1 MSLIMKRLTRGAL
14 PLLLI
19 AGLLTPVQAEA
30 LTPFLQREATQWGY
44 VYAGPNTTVTQTPRN
59 KVANIEA
66 KSKIVVNYK
75 NFPDWAKRDLQ
86 EAVNVWA
93 ANFQSK
99 VTITIDATWTRGVR
113 SQVLGSARPS
123 DYFAGFDGAPD
134 SSLWYPSALANALAG
149 RDLDPTK
156 SEMVIQVNSLADWND
171 RNDGLS
177 HANEYDLQSVFIH
190 EMGHGL
196 GFLSTDNYYFVPTLV
211 NGSYEDVAYGDL
223 EQPTIFDAYVQVEDG
238 RRLSDLPT
246 PTPELGAALTSKLVW
261 SGALGT
267 AANGGVNPLL
277 YSPKVYEEG
286 SSVSHVDEATF
297 SKSGADSV
305 MTPNLDAGEIFHQP
319 GPLLLAM
326 MEDLRRKPPVGVAV
340 GIPTSPRNV
349 AALVADS
356 SVIVTFDPPAN
367 ARTSQFTSYSVRNL
381 RTNQVLSTTNSGTQ
395 VLFKGLKNGTSYTFS
410 VTAANS
416 NGTSD
421 PVLTDAVTPIAAWK
435 RLAVDSRSDSEIVA
449 STTFNGNPVLA
460 YIDAKSGDLRLAT
473 WNGKAWARTTVDGA
487 GGGAGKTSS
496 SIKGALSLCVNGSG
510 KAQTLHIFYADEK
523 DADLRY
529 AKYDGTKFT
538 YEVVDGNA
546 PQLNKYEDPVRVR
559 TNSDVSVSSAC
570 IASAAGVQVFYRD
583 ESQGILLGAV
593 KPSISKSWNYEL
605 VDGDR
610 KTDGRTTGD
619 VAFHLKAA
627 FDGKKSYL
635 IYDSVLTINQ
645 KKYVTTGEVRVATRS
660 NFSPSNWS
668 YQTLE
673 STSNEVPVAG
683 YDVALAKTLK
693 GVFATWLTSA
703 PNTIPNAN
711 KIRWSYIQSQP
722 TSDSA
727 TVSGFGKPGKY
738 LSTDGSTIAFNC
750 AGRLCAID
758 IATKKISYVGANENP
773 DGISSTWAVVN
784 RVKYLIASINGELSM
799 LRP

>member
-1 MSLIMKRLTRGAL
+1 MSTMMKRLTHGAL

-19 AGLLTPVQAEA
+19 AGLVAPFQAQA
-30 LTPFLQREATQWGY
+30 LTPFLQREATQWGHI
-44 VYAGPNTTVTQTPRN
+44 YAGPNTSVKQLPRT
-59 KVANIEA
+59 KAANVEA

-86 EAVNVWA
+86 AAVNVWA

-99 VTITIDATWTRGVR
+99 VTITIDASWSRGIR
-113 SQVLGSARPS
+113 SEVLGSARPS

-149 RDLDPTK
+149 KDLDTSK
-156 SEMVIQVNSLADWND
+156 SEMVIQVNSLANWNE

-177 HANEYDLQSVFIH
+177 YANEYDLQSVFIH

-223 EQPTIFDAYVQVEDG
+223 EQPTIYDAYVQVEDG

-261 SGALGT
+261 SGLLGI
-267 AANGGVNPLL
+267 AANNGVAPLL

-286 SSVSHVDEATF
+286 SSVSHLDEATF

-326 MEDLRRKPPVGVAV
+326 MEDLRRKPPVGIAV

-349 AALVADS
+349 SALVADS

-381 RTNQVLSTTNSGTQ
+381 RTNQVLSTTNSSSQ
-395 VLFKGLKNGTSYTFS
+395 VVFKGLKNGTSYTFS
-410 VTAANS
+410 VLAANS
-416 NGTSD
+416 NGSSE
-421 PVLTDAVTPIAAWK
+421 PVLTEAVTPIPAWK
-435 RLAVDSRSDSEIVA
+435 RLAVDTKSNGAIVA
-449 STTFNGNPVLA
+449 STTFNGNPVVA
-460 YIDAKSGDLRLAT
+460 HIDSTSGDLRLAT
-473 WNGKAWARTTVDGA
+473 WNGKAWVRTTVDGA
-487 GGGAGKTSS
+487 GGTGGRTSS

-510 KAQTLHIFYADEK
+510 TKQTLHIFYADAK

-529 AKYDGTKFT
+529 AKYDGKIFT
-538 YEVVDGNA
+538 YEVVDGDA
-546 PQLNKYEDPVRVR
+546 AQLNNYENPTRVR

-570 IASAAGVQVFYRD
+570 VASAAGVQVFYRD

-593 KPSISKSWNYEL
+593 KPNISKSWNYEL

-645 KKYVTTGEVRVATRS
+645 KKYVTTGEVRVATRT
-660 NFSPSNWS
+660 NFSASGWS

-673 STSNEVPVAG
+673 STSSDAPVAG

-693 GVFATWLTSA
+693 GIFATWLTSA
-703 PNTIPNAN
+703 PNTIPHAN
-711 KIRWSYIQSQP
+711 RIRWSYIQSQP
-722 TSDSA
+722 TTDSA
-727 TVSGFGKPGKY
+727 TVTGFGKPGKY

-750 AGRLCAID
+750 AERLCALD
-758 IATKKISYVGANENP
+758 TVSKKISYVGASENP
-773 DGISSTWAVVN
+773 DGVSSTWALVN
-784 RVKYLIASINGELSM
+784 RVKYLIAGINGDLSM

>member
-1 MSLIMKRLTRGAL
+1 MSTMMKRLTRGAL

-19 AGLLTPVQAEA
+19 AGLLSPLQAQA
-30 LTPFLQREATQWGY
+30 LTPFLQREATQWGHI
-44 VYAGPNTTVTQTPRN
+44 YAGPNTTVKQTPRT
-59 KVANIEA
+59 KGANLEA
-66 KSKIVVNYK
+66 KSKIVVNYQ
-75 NFPDWAKRDLQ
+75 NFPEWAKRDLQ
-86 EAVNVWA
+86 AAVNVWA

-99 VTITIDATWTRGVR
+99 VTITIDASWTRGAPAD
-113 SQVLGSARPS
+113 VLGSARPS

-134 SSLWYPSALANALAG
+134 ASLWYPSALANALAG
-149 RDLDPTK
+149 KDLDPTK
-156 SEMVIQVNSLADWND
+156 SEMVIQVNSFANWNE

-196 GFLSTDNYYFVPTLV
+196 GFLSTDSYYFVPTLV
-211 NGSYEDVAYGDL
+211 NGVYENIAYGDL
-223 EQPTIFDAYVQVEDG
+223 DQPTIFNAYVQVEDG

-246 PTPELGAALTSKLVW
+246 PSTELGAALTSKLVW

-286 SSVSHVDEATF
+286 SSVSHLDESTF
-297 SKSGADSV
+297 SKAGADSV

-326 MEDLRRKPPVGVAV
+326 MEDLRRKPPVGIAV
-340 GIPTSPRNV
+340 GIPSVPRNV
-349 AALVADS
+349 DALVADS

-367 ARTSQFTSYSVRNL
+367 ARTSQFTSFSVRNL

-395 VLFKGLKNGTSYTFS
+395 VQFKGLKNGTSYTFS
-410 VTAANS
+410 VTASNS
-416 NGTSD
+416 NGSSE
-421 PVLTDAVTPIAAWK
+421 PVITEAVTPVPAWK
-435 RLAVDSRSDSEIVA
+435 RSPIDGKSDAGLVA
-449 STTFNGNPVLA
+449 STTFNGNPAIA
-460 YIDAKSGDLRLAT
+460 YIEQKSGDLRLAT
-473 WNGKAWARTTVDGA
+473 WNGKAWLRTTVDGA
-487 GGGAGKTSS
+487 GGSGGRTRN

-510 KAQTLHIFYADEK
+510 KTQTLHIFYADAK

-529 AKYDGTKFT
+529 AKYDGSKFI

-546 PQLNKYEDPVRVR
+546 AELNKYEDPIRVR

-570 IASAAGVQVFYRD
+570 VASAAGVQVFYRD
-583 ESQGILLGAV
+583 ETQGILLGAV
-593 KPSISKSWNYEL
+593 KANVSKVWNYEL

-645 KKYVTTGEVRVATRS
+645 KKLVTNGEVRLATRT
-660 NFSPSNWS
+660 NFSPSGWS

-673 STSNEVPVAG
+673 SASTEAPVAG
-683 YDVALAKTLK
+683 YDVALAKSLK
-693 GVFATWLTSA
+693 GILATWLTAA

-711 KIRWSYIQSQP
+711 RIRWSYIHNEIVA
-722 TSDSA
+722 DGA
-727 TVSGFGKPGKY
+727 TINGFGKPGKY

-750 AGRLCAID
+750 AKRLCALD
-758 IATKKISYVGANENP
+758 IGTKKVSYVGANENP
-773 DGISSTWAVVN
+773 DGISSTWVVVN
-784 RVKYLIASINGELSM
+784 RVKYLVASINGELSM